1 MTNKQLAV
9 KAIRQLPDEATM
21 AEIVER
27 IEILAAIQEGEEDIE
42 AGRFITVEEL
52 KRQVAQWLS
61 K

>member
-1 MTNKQLAV
+1 MTNKQLV
-9 KAIRQLPDEATM
+9 MKAIRQLPEEASM
-21 AEIVER
+21 AEILER

-42 AGRFITVEEL
+42 AGRFVTIDEL